1 MVEING
7 MNMKDII
14 IADGILDMLELQLYW
29 DWHVNKVWPFWRRE
43 NTEVREL
50 YRASPLSI
58 EEAKEISDYWN
69 THITL
74 APIERKRLSIL
85 IIALSN
91 EGMSVHGIMLLLKR
105 VAEYLSKENVNNLLM
120 PDMDIVPYD
129 LSKC

>member
-7 MNMKDII
+7 MSMNDII

-29 DWHVNKVWPFWRRE
+29 DWHVNKLWPFWRSG

-58 EEAKEISDYWN
+58 EEAKEISDYWD
-69 THITL
+69 THIKL
-74 APIERKRLSIL
+74 APIERNRLSIL

-105 VAEYLSKENVNNLLM
+105 VAEYLSKESTNNLLRG
-120 PDMDIVPYD
+120 DKDIVLYD
-129 LSKC
+129 LDKC

>member
-1 MVEING
+1 MEGIDR
-7 MNMKDII
+7 MTIKDII
-14 IADGILDMLELQLYW
+14 IADGILDMLEIQLYW
-29 DWHVNKVWPFWRRE
+29 DWHVNNFWPFWRSG

-50 YRASPLSI
+50 HRASPLSI
-58 EEAKEISDYWN
+58 EEAKEISDYLN
-69 THITL
+69 THIAL
-74 APIERKRLSIL
+74 APIERNRLTIL